1 MLYLKMAKAVV
12 LLNSLKICSQI
23 SLPAEISVILSVK
36 LSTAENNLLKKNLKK
51 YFIMFLNVQKSE
63 VVSKLIKR
71 IKAL

>member
-12 LLNSLKICSQI
+12 LLNSLEICSQI

>member
-36 LSTAENNLLKKNLKK
+36 LSTAENNLPKKNPKK